1 MPGQR
6 ERVGG
11 EEWARAALQERKEQV
26 KERGEESDHVAE
38 LGRWMEGFS
47 GLWLAESREGM
58 DAQSSWV
65 LAVWRRVEVAA
76 LRR

>member
-6 ERVGG
+6 EQVEG
-11 EEWARAALQERKEQV
+11 EESARERWEK
-26 KERGEESDHVAE
+26 SDHVAE
-38 LGRWMEGFS
+38 LRCWVEEFS

-65 LAVWRRVEVAA
+65 LAVWRRVGVA
-76 LRR
+76 RVRC